1 MPEQTMTLIVPD
13 TLYDRLRQRA
23 EQNRRSVEAETLEV
37 LAAHVQGVQQL
48 PDDLA
53 QALAPLAL
61 LDDEAL
67 WRAARNRMTSEATA
81 QMEHLHVKRQR
92 NGLTEVESQ
101 ALTVL
106 ERQYE
111 HAMLVRSQAAALL
124 QGRGHNVDSLLVAS

>member
-1 MPEQTMTLIVPD
+1 MPEQTMTLIMPD
-13 TLYDRLRQRA
+13 TLYDRLRLRA
-23 EQNRRSVEAETLEV
+23 EHNRRSVEAETLEA
-37 LAAHVQGVQQL
+37 LAAHVQRGQEL

-53 QALAPLAL
+53 QALTPLAL

-67 WRAARNRMTSEATA
+67 WRAARSKLAAEASA

-92 NGLTEVESQ
+92 IGLTDAETQ
-101 ALTVL
+101 ALAVL

-124 QGRGHNVDSLLVAS
+124 QGRGHIVDSLLVAS